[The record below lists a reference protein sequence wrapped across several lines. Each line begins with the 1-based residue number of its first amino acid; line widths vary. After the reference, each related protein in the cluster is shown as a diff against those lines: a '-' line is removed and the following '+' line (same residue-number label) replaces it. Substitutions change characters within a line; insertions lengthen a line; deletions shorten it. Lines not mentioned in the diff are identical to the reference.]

1 MRVVARVQVEEIIV
15 VRPVAA
21 VVLRPVEVTL
31 PLAGAAVPVAVA
43 VLPVRDVAVVLTGA
57 MFPVEK
63 RKDVPLPKVREA
75 AVEVLLPV
83 LQIETPIQED
93 NLFL

>member
-1 MRVVARVQVEEIIV
+1 MRVVARVQVEEMIV
-15 VRPVAA
+15 VRPVA
-21 VVLRPVEVTL
+21 
-31 PLAGAAVPVAVA
+31 
-43 VLPVRDVAVVLTGA
+43 AVVLTGA

-83 LQIETPIQED
+83 LQSETPIQED